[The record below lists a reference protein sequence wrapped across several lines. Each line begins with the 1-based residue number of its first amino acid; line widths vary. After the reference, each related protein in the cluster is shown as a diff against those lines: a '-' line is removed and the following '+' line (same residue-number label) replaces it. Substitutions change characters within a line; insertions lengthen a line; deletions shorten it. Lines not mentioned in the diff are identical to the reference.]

1 MKLEALELATADAMH
16 TMLHEGGE
24 EEEGEAGEAGDDHAS
39 AVVSALPQRGK
50 ELAQALMH
58 TSNLAV

>member
-1 MKLEALELATADAMH
+1 
-16 TMLHEGGE
+16 MLREGGE
-24 EEEGEAGEAGDDHAS
+24 EEEGEAGEAGDDHAG